1 MLKPTHQQ
9 IDQMQTYGNL
19 SLGSRLKRLSD
30 QMIQDVSEI
39 YQQQGI
45 ELNPTFFPLFN
56 LLYQQGALSITQAA
70 EMLHVSHP
78 AISKIAKQMIKEGW
92 IDKTAD
98 PSDVR
103 RQLLTLTPQ
112 SETLLIEIKPIW
124 QEIKAYLDQLMLQQ
138 PQHLL
143 QALSQFEQALQQKGF
158 VEPVLE
164 RLNKNIQVEHVEI
177 LNWQSE
183 LRHYFHSLNKAW
195 LDKYFDGVM
204 IDLDQQALDN
214 PESYYLARG
223 GYIWFA
229 RLEGEIVG
237 CVALAKHNEK
247 LFEIS
252 KMGVQEGLRGFG
264 IGRQLLL
271 TALAKARQ
279 LQAETIYLETNSKLK
294 RALQLYKHVGFHTL
308 PHPDGQ
314 SVYPRSDT
322 YMELV
327 F

>member
-1 MLKPTHQQ
+1 MNTTHQQ

-19 SLGSRLKRLSD
+19 SLGSRLRRLSD
-30 QMIQDVSEI
+30 QMIQDVTEI

-92 IDKTAD
+92 IDKTPD
-98 PSDVR
+98 PEDIR
-103 RQLLTLTPQ
+103 RQLLTLTAQ
-112 SETLLIEIKPIW
+112 SEELLLDIKPIW
-124 QEIKAYLDQLMLQQ
+124 QEIKDYLDQLMLQQ

-143 QALSQFEQALQQKGF
+143 QALNQFEHALQQQGF
-158 VEPVLE
+158 IEPVLD
-164 RLNKNIQVEHVEI
+164 RLNKKIQLNQVEV

-183 LRHYFHSLNKAW
+183 LRNHFKSLNEAW
-195 LDKYFDGVM
+195 LYKYFDGVM
-204 IDLDQQALDN
+204 IDLDVEALNN

-229 RLEGEIVG
+229 RLEGEVVG
-237 CVALAKHNEK
+237 CVALAKHTD
-247 LFEIS
+247 LRFEIS

-271 TALAKARQ
+271 TALEKARQ
-279 LQAETIYLETNSKLK
+279 LQAETVYLETNSKLK
-294 RALQLYKHVGFHTL
+294 RALQLYKHVGFRTL
-308 PHPDGQ
+308 PHPDGH
-314 SVYPRSDT
+314 SIYPRSDT
-322 YMELV
+322 YMQLQ